1 MLKQFSKGLIL
12 SLLTCASAPAFAAP
26 VSVEDA
32 KQLAADFFSADNS
45 GLASI
50 DALDLAYTAGTASKP
65 HYYVFN
71 ARDGK
76 GYIIISADDT
86 TAPVL
91 GYSTDGSYNAAAV
104 PPAMKWMLSGLENEI
119 KAAPSLKRPFTA
131 AQRRNMVAR
140 RAGRAGERI
149 LLPTASWSQ
158 ESPFNAAIPGRPL
171 VGCVGTAMAI
181 IMKYHQYPER
191 GTGSYNGVSYD
202 VAYDW
207 DNMRTDNYRSGYT
220 PEEAEAVATLMYHA
234 ASSIGTQFGMSGS
247 SAYEVKVPAAL
258 TNYFGYDPGV
268 SYKKRS
274 EVSTQSAFDAI
285 VIEEIKN
292 NRPVLY
298 CGQDVTVGHAFVV
311 DGYDP
316 ATGMLHINWGWGGAD
331 GNYNGGWYAS
341 TALNPTVSQS
351 HHFNNLTTIIYN
363 IKKGDGNNA
372 AWSPIHLTADG
383 GQPGIGSDMTS
394 LAPGKKFTLRAG
406 TVRNVSHDRFSGK
419 IAVALFDAAGAFK
432 TLLSSPQG
440 LSLDGITPLW
450 NGYIDFRNCELPSVV
465 TVSEGDMVR
474 LATTTDDTNWLPVPG
489 ELLTVNE
496 IPALRTTV
504 ETFAVNFPASL
515 SGATF
520 KGDNSVIRGWNYAF
534 SVTPDN
540 AAEDV
545 ITVKAN
551 GLLLTPAANTF
562 NYSIDNV
569 REDQTISVLVQKAS
583 EVKAKRSVWVEEAGT
598 LSSIIPED
606 ETGIITDLTLFGSI
620 DARDF
625 DYMREKMNLKR
636 LDISSVYIAANGSN
650 QANAIP
656 RNAFKGK
663 WSLSEIL
670 LPRNINRI
678 NNGAFRQCGITSITI
693 PAGVST
699 YEYNVF
705 LGSNRL
711 RDVWVGREKAEFIN
725 WCVFSGARTDL
736 MTLHVPNQNA
746 VNNYSAKEYWK
757 DIKNIIIDPIPAQ
770 NDFAF
775 AVMED
780 ADVKFETETTV
791 GRYPKGT
798 NVIFTAE
805 HIAEND
811 NRMAVYA
818 NSTLLTP
825 DAQGV
830 YSVTINSNTIIHFD
844 LIKPMEPASYD
855 SPWQLTNTGGTVG
868 LLTDAVNIFPGI
880 EFTIRA
886 NALYVPADADNLFW
900 AAVLTDADGRIKEFI
915 SPVSNWNHVSGD
927 GLKMNINCC
936 VKESDVR
943 EGNFIRLVTSYNK
956 KTWALVTGRNENV
969 TDRLPALNNQ
979 TPVYNFTYTDGLD
992 AKANVS
998 GAVTTAV
1005 RGRDITL
1012 KVTPKNAGDRI
1023 NMTANGNP
1031 VAQNASSINY
1041 TFIAKEDV
1049 NFGIEIF
1056 TPIVSEEVVY
1066 DLTNGD
1072 RLVYYNSTDFRNNY
1086 KGTEFADCYSF
1097 NDARVKNVKPKVTI
1111 IGKIDRT
1118 DFDEFF
1124 CQKKVQ
1130 QVVKTLDLSQAV
1142 IVADRNRS
1150 STYKANELPP
1160 YSFYSTGTKQQ
1171 AIPVL
1176 KDIKLPP
1183 EVVSLNAS
1191 AFYNCSNI
1199 EELELPLNLY
1209 RDHQEK
1215 TTSGGYKYR
1224 YGIESDVFA
1233 GCTALKTLY
1242 VNCVPVDGNVSHI
1255 KTIKKPEGAF
1265 LGLENPSEVT
1275 VVVQPEYLEIYKTP
1289 NAGDYGDYYYP
1300 NVNGWEAGGF
1310 NIVGE
1315 YPVYGVNFEQNRCF
1329 VADKETDINRVVSFL
1344 GKNVPVESQDFSG
1357 KLFVAA
1363 LNEGEHP
1370 EGVDAFGAAA
1380 KVKVYDNGKLLPE
1393 SAIAADGSLT
1403 ITYWNPNKHADKS
1416 GNHEVKVAYLYNVT
1430 FNCASKNFT
1439 VRPEINNDETEKG
1452 DEATLFE
1459 TLNYYNALAPV
1470 LENVNEDSAVKFSL
1484 GFSTDNKDIQP
1495 RVKIGTE
1502 IIEPDEDGF
1511 YTINVT
1517 DNNVT
1522 VDIYAVPSNGAT
1534 LTTEEIVSINAT
1546 EAVEVTDLSLE
1557 GNIDSETLATVVEGF
1572 ESLSSLDLS
1581 GMSSEI
1587 PAGAFEGKTTL
1598 TEVILPEVETIEP
1611 NTFKDCESLQTVTVP
1626 ESVTAIGEGAFSGC
1640 SSLESITLTGIDAIG
1655 ANAFSGCDNLTAI
1668 TINPASGSAPAAIKG
1683 RNNAPRA
1690 TGFDETAFE
1699 GVNPNCLIIL
1709 GEGVAVPATTAGN
1722 YLTTRVGE
1730 IPDVDEEGQTT
1741 TRQGRI
1747 YESAGDI
1754 SLRPGYPFATANR
1767 FSMIDGNTISYVAE
1781 VSSTANGWNSLVI
1794 PFNVDKVTSGSTE
1807 LVAKTSPEQ
1816 DSEETDYMVA
1826 SLDVENNRLAL
1837 TKGIG
1842 ANVPYLIKQTN
1853 NNATREITFTA
1864 ADVTVE
1870 PTPETVAVNG
1880 ADYSLAATFS
1890 SRQLP
1895 GETTYVL
1902 NADGN
1907 AFELVSEEVV
1917 LDAEGNEEPAV
1928 TSVNPWEVYAVSDKG
1943 QGRIEI
1949 AVAGDDTTTGISN
1962 IDATTEGV
1970 SVTTDGGNL
1979 VIYSDKAVD
1988 AAVYYVDGRLVGTIT
2003 LNPGRNVITE
2013 LPRGIYIV
2021 AGHKVAL

>member
-50 DALDLAYTAGTASKP
+50 DALDLAYTAGTVSKP

-465 TVSEGDMVR
+465 TVAEGDMVR

-711 RDVWVGREKAEFIN
+711 RDVWMGREKAEFIN

-775 AVMED
+775 AVMEN

-844 LIKPMEPASYD
+844 LIKPMETASYD

-886 NALYVPADADNLFW
+886 NALNVPADATSMFW
-900 AAVLTDADGRIKEFI
+900 AAVLTDADGKIKEFI
-915 SPVSNWNHVSGD
+915 SPVSTWGGAKGD
-927 GLKMNINCC
+927 GLKMNVKCC
-936 VKESDVR
+936 VKESNVR
-943 EGNFIRLVTSYNK
+943 EGNLIRLATSYNK
-956 KTWALVTGRNENV
+956 KRWALVGGRTDDV
-969 TDRLPALNNQ
+969 IDRLPALNNQ
-979 TPVYNFTYTDGLD
+979 TPVYNMTYTEGLAD
-992 AKANVS
+992 KANVS
-998 GAVTTAV
+998 GAVATAV
-1005 RGRDITL
+1005 YGRDITL
-1012 KVTPKNAGDRI
+1012 KVTPKQASHMINAVVNGDTI
-1023 NMTANGNP
+1023 VKGAKTF
-1031 VAQNASSINY
+1031 SYS
-1041 TFIAKEDV
+1041 FIAKQDM
-1049 NFGIEIF
+1049 NFDINVYPPVSLTEATITLAEGEHLYLSGFEGIDNWGEINHA
-1056 TPIVSEEVVY
+1056 TAEKYRNIKKLTIKGKLDYY
-1066 DLTNGD
+1066 DFGL
-1072 RLVYYNSTDFRNNY
+1072 FRENY
-1086 KGTEFADCYSF
+1086 WVAANIRF
-1097 NDARVKNVKPKVTI
+1097 
-1111 IGKIDRT
+1111 
-1118 DFDEFF
+1118 
-1124 CQKKVQ
+1124 
-1130 QVVKTLDLSQAV
+1130 LDLSEAT
-1142 IVADRNRS
+1142 IVRDRD
-1150 STYKANELPP
+1150 
-1160 YSFYSTGTKQQ
+1160 
-1171 AIPVL
+1171 
-1176 KDIKLPP
+1176 KDEKHGFDHYFP
-1183 EVVSLNAS
+1183 SY
-1191 AFYNCSNI
+1191 AFYNNQLKGCYI
-1199 EELELPLNLY
+1199 EEIILPQSVKQFGHDAFKGCSRLKEIELPKSLRNWGDIDAIRISTGEVY
-1209 RDHQEK
+1209 TK
-1215 TTSGGYKYR
+1215 TGSGL
-1224 YGIESDVFA
+1224 EDDVFL
-1233 GCTALKTLY
+1233 GCTSLETIYLP
-1242 VNCVPVDGNVSHI
+1242 CVPGNDGNVGHLYYSQYHPLR
-1255 KTIKKPEGAF
+1255 T
-1265 LGLENPSEVT
+1265 GLPDNAKVT
-1275 VVVQPEYLEIYKTP
+1275 VVVPAEHLETYKTP
-1289 NAGDYGDYYYP
+1289 RVDNGWY
-1300 NVNGWEAGGF
+1300 NENWSNGWEAGGF
-1310 NIVGE
+1310 NIVGQ
-1315 YPVYGVNFEQNRCF
+1315 YPVYSLGYDASRCF
-1329 VADKETDINRVVSFL
+1329 VTDKNLNVDRAASFL
-1344 GKNVPVESQDFSG
+1344 KDNISLESLTLSD
-1357 KLFVAA
+1357 KLYIGVLSKA
-1363 LNEGEHP
+1363 EGRP
-1370 EGVDAFGAAA
+1370 EGVDTYKEGV
-1380 KVKVYDNGKLLPE
+1380 KVKVYDNGKLMPE
-1393 SAIAADGSLT
+1393 DAVNSNGAVSL
-1403 ITYWNPNKHADKS
+1403 TYWNPNKHADKA
-1416 GNHEVKVAYLYNVT
+1416 GNHDIDVIYLYDVT
-1430 FNCASKNFT
+1430 FNCMSDQFT
-1439 VRPEINNDETEKG
+1439 VNIPEIRNNETEKG

-1459 TLNYYNALAPV
+1459 TLNYYNASAPV

-1495 RVKIGTE
+1495 RVKIGSE

-1534 LTTEEIVSINAT
+1534 LTTKEIVSINAA

-1655 ANAFSGCDNLTAI
+1655 ASAFSGCDNLTTI

-1730 IPDVDEEGQTT
+1730 IPDVNEEGQTT

-1767 FSMIDGNTISYVAE
+1767 FSMIDGNAISYVAE

-1837 TKGIG
+1837 TKGIS

-2021 AGHKVAL
+2021 AGYKVAL

>member
-12 SLLTCASAPAFAAP
+12 SLLTCASAPAIAAP

-45 GLASI
+45 GLASV

-76 GYIIISADDT
+76 GFIIISADDT

-91 GYSTDGSYNAAAV
+91 GYSTEGSYNAAAL
-104 PPAMKWMLSGLENEI
+104 PPAMKWVLSGLENEI

-158 ESPFNAAIPGRPL
+158 ESPFNSAIPGRPL

-191 GTGSYNGVSYD
+191 GTGSYNGVNYD

-207 DNMRTDNYRSGYT
+207 DNMRTDNYRSGYSST
-220 PEEAEAVATLMYHA
+220 EAEAVATLMYHA

-268 SYKKRS
+268 SYRKRS
-274 EVSTQSAFDAI
+274 DVSTQSAFDAI

-372 AWSPIHLTADG
+372 AWSQIHLTADG

-419 IAVALFDAAGAFK
+419 IAVALYDAAGTFK

-440 LSLDGITPLW
+440 LSLDGVTPLW
-450 NGYIDFRNCELPSVV
+450 NGYIDFHNCELPSVV
-465 TVSEGDMVR
+465 TVAEGDMVR
-474 LATTTDDTNWLPVPG
+474 LATTTDNTNWLPVPG
-489 ELLTVNE
+489 ELLTTNE
-496 IPALRTTV
+496 IPAMRTSV

-606 ETGIITDLTLFGSI
+606 ETGMITDLTLFGSI

-625 DYMREKMNLKR
+625 DYMRDKMNLKR
-636 LDISSVYIAANGSN
+636 LDISSVYIAANGAN

-656 RNAFKGK
+656 RDAFKGK

-678 NNGAFRQCGITSITI
+678 NNGAFRQCGITSLTI

-711 RDVWVGREKAEFIN
+711 RDLWVGRERAEFIN

-770 NDFAF
+770 TDFAF
-775 AVMED
+775 AVMEN
-780 ADVKFETETTV
+780 AEVKFETETTV

-798 NVIFTAE
+798 NVTFTAE

-830 YSVTINSNTIIHFD
+830 YSTTINSNTIIHFD
-844 LIKPMEPASYD
+844 LIKPMETAAYD

-868 LLTDAVNIFPGI
+868 LFTDAVNVIPGI

-886 NALYVPADADNLFW
+886 NAFNVPADATSMFW
-900 AAVLTDADGRIKEFI
+900 AAVLTDADGKIKEFI
-915 SPVSNWNHVSGD
+915 SPVSTWGGAKGD
-927 GLKMNINCC
+927 GLKMNVKCC
-936 VKESDVR
+936 VKESNVR
-943 EGNFIRLVTSYNK
+943 EGNFIRLATSFNK
-956 KTWALVTGRNENV
+956 KTWALVGGRTDDV
-969 TDRLPALNNQ
+969 IDRLPALNNQ
-979 TPVYNFTYTDGLD
+979 TPVYNMTYTDGLAD
-992 AKANVS
+992 KANVS
-998 GAVTTAV
+998 GAVATAV
-1005 RGRDITL
+1005 HGRDITL
-1012 KVTPKNAGDRI
+1012 KVTPKNASDRI
-1023 NMTANGNP
+1023 KMAVNGDTLYTA
-1031 VAQNASSINY
+1031 ASSISY
-1041 TFIAKEDV
+1041 SFIAKQDMKFDIEVFTPVLLQEVNYTVQPGELESMVTATNIRKKVTIVGDV
-1049 NFGIEIF
+1049 YASDLVNVFQRKYVQETVTHLDISNVNILACRYSGTTYEENTIPSYMFYSSDASQQVNQVTPELVDIKLPKTTVKIAKF
-1056 TPIVSEEVVY
+1056 AFNNCANIKELELPENLYNCEGGDRLQANNSNVKYGLEQYSFNGCTSLTTLYVPCAPRMYTDPWNDYYTTPTPIVSHIYQNSSKPINIGFE
-1066 DLTNGD
+1066 D
-1072 RLVYYNSTDFRNNY
+1072 RCA
-1086 KGTEFADCYSF
+1086 E
-1097 NDARVKNVKPKVTI
+1097 I
-1111 IGKIDRT
+1111 
-1118 DFDEFF
+1118 
-1124 CQKKVQ
+1124 
-1130 QVVKTLDLSQAV
+1130 
-1142 IVADRNRS
+1142 
-1150 STYKANELPP
+1150 
-1160 YSFYSTGTKQQ
+1160 
-1171 AIPVL
+1171 
-1176 KDIKLPP
+1176 
-1183 EVVSLNAS
+1183 
-1191 AFYNCSNI
+1191 
-1199 EELELPLNLY
+1199 
-1209 RDHQEK
+1209 
-1215 TTSGGYKYR
+1215 
-1224 YGIESDVFA
+1224 
-1233 GCTALKTLY
+1233 
-1242 VNCVPVDGNVSHI
+1242 
-1255 KTIKKPEGAF
+1255 
-1265 LGLENPSEVT
+1265 T
-1275 VVVQPEYLEIYKTP
+1275 VVVKPEYLDTYLKEMNHQP
-1289 NAGDYGDYYYP
+1289 WYYAA
-1300 NVNGWEAGGF
+1300 NHWLESGF

-1315 YPVYGVNFEQNRCF
+1315 YPVYGVNFESNRCF
-1329 VADKETDINRVVSFL
+1329 IADKDVDINKVVSFL
-1344 GKNVPVESQDFSG
+1344 SKNVPVESLDFSG
-1357 KLFVAA
+1357 KLFVGV
-1363 LNEGEHP
+1363 LYNGEHP
-1370 EGVDAFGAAA
+1370 TGVDSYRKDS

-1403 ITYWNPNKHADKS
+1403 LTYWNPNKHADKS
-1416 GNHEVKVAYLYNVT
+1416 GNHEVKVTYLYDVT
-1430 FNCASKNFT
+1430 FNCASEHFT
-1439 VRPEINNDETEKG
+1439 VRPEIRNNEAEKG

-1459 TLNYYNALAPV
+1459 TLNYYNASAPV
-1470 LENVNEDSAVKFSL
+1470 LENVTEDSAVKFTL

-1495 RVKIGTE
+1495 RVKIGSE
-1502 IIEPDEDGF
+1502 VIEPDEEGF
-1511 YTINVT
+1511 YTVNVA
-1517 DNNVT
+1517 DANVT

-1534 LTTEEIVSINAT
+1534 LTTSEIVSINAS
-1546 EAVEVTDLSLE
+1546 EAVEVTDLALE
-1557 GNIDSETLATVVEGF
+1557 GDIDSETLATVVNGF

-1598 TEVILPEVETIEP
+1598 TEVTLPEVETIEP

-1626 ESVTAIGEGAFSGC
+1626 ETVTAIGEGAFSGC

-1655 ANAFSGCDNLTAI
+1655 ASAFSGCDNLTTI

-1683 RNNAPRA
+1683 RSNAPRA
-1690 TGFDETAFE
+1690 AGFDEAAFE

-1730 IPDVDEEGQTT
+1730 IPDVNEAGETT

-1747 YESAGDI
+1747 YESTGDI

-1767 FSMIDGNTISYVAE
+1767 FSMIDGNAISYVAE

-1816 DSEETDYMVA
+1816 DSEEADYMVA

-1837 TKGIG
+1837 TKGIS
-1842 ANVPYLIKQTN
+1842 ANFPYLIKQTHSN
-1853 NNATREITFTA
+1853 TTREITFTA

-1870 PTPETVAVNG
+1870 PTPETISVNG
-1880 ADYSLAATFS
+1880 ADYSLAATYS
-1890 SRQLP
+1890 NRQLP

-1907 AFELVSEEVV
+1907 AFELVAEEVE

-1928 TSVNPWEVYAVSDKG
+1928 TAVNPWEVYAVSNKG

-1949 AVAGDDTTTGISN
+1949 AVAGDDTTTGISD

-2021 AGHKVAL
+2021 AGYKVAL

>member
-12 SLLTCASAPAFAAP
+12 SLLTCASVPALAAP

-32 KQLAADFFSADNS
+32 KQLAADFFSADNNDS
-45 GLASI
+45 AAV
-50 DALDLAYTAGTASKP
+50 DALDLVYTAGTAAKP
-65 HYYVFN
+65 YYYVFN

-76 GYIIISADDT
+76 GFIIISADDT

-91 GYSTDGSYNAAAV
+91 GYSTDGSYNAAAI
-104 PPAMKWMLSGLENEI
+104 PPAMRWVLSGLESEI

-140 RAGRAGERI
+140 RGGRSGERI

-158 ESPFNAAIPGRPL
+158 EGPFNSAIPGRPL
-171 VGCVGTAMAI
+171 VGCVGTAMSI
-181 IMKYHQYPER
+181 IMKYHRYPER
-191 GTGSYNGVSYD
+191 GTGSYNGVNYD

-207 DNMRTDNYRSGYT
+207 DNMRNDNYRSGYT

-274 EVSTQSAFDAI
+274 DVSTQAAFDAI

-363 IKKGDGNNA
+363 IKKGSGNNA

-406 TVRNVSHDRFSGK
+406 TVRNVSYDKFSGK
-419 IAVALFDAAGAFK
+419 IAVALFDAAGQFK

-440 LSLDGITPLW
+440 LTLDGMTPLW
-450 NGYIDFRNCELPSVV
+450 NAYIDFRNCELPSVV
-465 TVSEGDMVR
+465 TVAEGDMVR
-474 LATTTDDTNWLPVPG
+474 LATSTDETNWLPVPG
-489 ELLTVNE
+489 ELLTTNE
-496 IPALRTTV
+496 IPAMRTTA

-545 ITVKAN
+545 VTVKAN
-551 GLLLTPAANTF
+551 GLLLTPAANSF
-562 NYSIDNV
+562 NYSIANV
-569 REDQTISVLVQKAS
+569 REDQTISILVQKAS
-583 EVKAKRSVWVEEAGT
+583 EVKAKRSVWVEEAGS

-606 ETGIITDLTLFGSI
+606 ETGMITDLTLFGSI

-625 DYMREKMNLKR
+625 VFMRDKMNLQR
-636 LDISSVYIAANGSN
+636 LDISSVYIAANGSS

-656 RNAFKGK
+656 REAFKGK
-663 WSLSEIL
+663 WSLKEVL

-705 LGSNRL
+705 LGASHL
-711 RDVWVGREKAEFIN
+711 RDIWVGREKAEFIN
-725 WCVFSGARTDL
+725 WCVLSGTSTSQ

-746 VNNYSAKEYWK
+746 VNNYSAKDYWK
-757 DIKNIIIDPIPAQ
+757 DIKNIIVDPIPAQ

-780 ADVKFETETTV
+780 KEVKFESETLN

-798 NVIFTAE
+798 NVTFTAQ
-805 HIAEND
+805 HIADND

-830 YSVTINSNTIIHFD
+830 YSVTVNSNTIIHFD
-844 LIKPMEPASYD
+844 LVKPMEPAVYD
-855 SPWQLTNTGGTVG
+855 SPWYLTDTGGTVG
-868 LLTDAVNIFPGI
+868 LLTDAVNVIPGI
-880 EFTIRA
+880 EFSIRA
-886 NALYVPADADNLFW
+886 NALYVPADAANLFW

-915 SPVSNWNHVSGD
+915 TPVTNWANVSGD
-927 GLKMNINCC
+927 GLKMTINCC

-979 TPVYNFTYTDGLD
+979 TPVYNMTYTDGLAD
-992 AKANVS
+992 RANIS
-998 GAVTTAV
+998 GAVASAV

-1012 KVTPKNAGDRI
+1012 KVTPKNASYMIDAVVNGDTI
-1023 NMTANGNP
+1023 VKGGK
-1031 VAQNASSINY
+1031 
-1041 TFIAKEDV
+1041 TFSYSYIAKQDMDFDINVYPPEILTEATIV
-1049 NFGIEIF
+1049 LAEGEHLYFTGIEDGGADWGKKNNAIAEKYRNIKKL
-1056 TPIVSEEVVY
+1056 TIKGKLDYY
-1066 DLTNGD
+1066 DFNL
-1072 RLVYYNSTDFRNNY
+1072 FRENY
-1086 KGTEFADCYSF
+1086 WIAENIRF
-1097 NDARVKNVKPKVTI
+1097 
-1111 IGKIDRT
+1111 
-1118 DFDEFF
+1118 
-1124 CQKKVQ
+1124 
-1130 QVVKTLDLSQAV
+1130 LDLSEAT
-1142 IVADRNRS
+1142 IVHDRD
-1150 STYKANELPP
+1150 
-1160 YSFYSTGTKQQ
+1160 
-1171 AIPVL
+1171 
-1176 KDIKLPP
+1176 KDLQHAFDNYFP
-1183 EVVSLNAS
+1183 SY
-1191 AFYNCSNI
+1191 AFYNQPEKKGCNLEEIILPQSVTQFGHDAFKGCSRLKEI
-1199 EELELPLNLY
+1199 ELPKNL
-1209 RDHQEK
+1209 RNWGDIDAIRASTGAVMKK
-1215 TTSGGYKYR
+1215 TGSGL
-1224 YGIESDVFA
+1224 EDDVFLGCNSLETIYLPCAPGA
-1233 GCTALKTLY
+1233 GGNVGHLYYSQYHALKT
-1242 VNCVPVDGNVSHI
+1242 
-1255 KTIKKPEGAF
+1255 
-1265 LGLENPSEVT
+1265 GLPDNTKVT
-1275 VVVQPEYLEIYKTP
+1275 VVVPAEHLQAYKTP
-1289 NAGDYGDYYYP
+1289 RVDTGYFND
-1300 NVNGWEAGGF
+1300 NWSNGWAAGGF

-1315 YPVYGVNFEQNRCF
+1315 YPVYSLGYDASRCF
-1329 VADKETDINRVVSFL
+1329 VADKELNVERAASFL
-1344 GKNVPVESQDFSG
+1344 KDNISLESLTLSD
-1357 KLFVAA
+1357 KLYIGVLSKA
-1363 LNEGEHP
+1363 EGRP
-1370 EGVDAFGAAA
+1370 EGVDTYKEGV
-1380 KVKVYDNGKLLPE
+1380 KVKVYDNGKLMPE
-1393 SAIAADGSLT
+1393 DAVSANGAVSV
-1403 ITYWNPNKHADKS
+1403 TYWNPNKHADKS
-1416 GNHEVKVAYLYNVT
+1416 GNHDIDVTYLYDVT
-1430 FNCASKNFT
+1430 FNCASEHFT
-1439 VRPEINNDETEKG
+1439 VRPEIRNDEDEKG
-1452 DEATLFE
+1452 DEATQFE
-1459 TLNYYNALAPV
+1459 QLNYYNASAPV
-1470 LENVNEDSAVKFSL
+1470 LENVTEGSTVKFAL

-1495 RVKIGTE
+1495 RVKIGSE
-1502 IIEPDEDGF
+1502 VIEPDEEGF
-1511 YTINVT
+1511 YTVNVT
-1517 DNNVT
+1517 NSNVT

-1534 LTTEEIVSINAT
+1534 LTTDEIVSINAS
-1546 EAVEVTDLSLE
+1546 EAVEVTDLSLAGE
-1557 GNIDSETLATVVEGF
+1557 IDSETLATVVEGF

-1598 TEVILPEVETIEP
+1598 TEVTLPEVETIQP
-1611 NTFKDCESLQTVTVP
+1611 NTFKDCENLQTVTVP

-1640 SSLESITLTGIDAIG
+1640 SSLESISLTGIDAIG
-1655 ANAFSGCDNLTAI
+1655 AGAFSGCDNLTTI
-1668 TINPASGSAPAAIKG
+1668 TINPASGSAPAAIKS

-1690 TGFDETAFE
+1690 TGFDEAAFE

-1730 IPDVDEEGQTT
+1730 ISDVNEAGETT

-1754 SLRPGYPFATANR
+1754 TLSPGYPFAATNP
-1767 FSMIDGNTISYVAE
+1767 FSMIDGNAISYTAE
-1781 VSSTANGWNSLVI
+1781 VSSTANGWNSLVL

-1807 LVAKTSPEQ
+1807 LVAKTTPEQ
-1816 DSEETDYMVA
+1816 DNDETDYMVA

-1837 TKGIG
+1837 TKGIS
-1842 ANVPYLIKQTN
+1842 ANVPCLIKQTHG
-1853 NNATREITFTA
+1853 NAPREIRFSATG
-1864 ADVTVE
+1864 VTIAS
-1870 PTPETVAVNG
+1870 TPETVAVEG
-1880 ADYSLAATFS
+1880 SDYTLAATYS
-1890 SRQLP
+1890 SRELP

-1907 AFELVSEEVV
+1907 AFELVSEEVA
-1917 LDAEGNEEPAV
+1917 LYAEGNEAPAMTAV
-1928 TSVNPWEVYAVSDKG
+1928 RPWEVYAISHKG
-1943 QGRIEI
+1943 QGSIEI
-1949 AVAGDDTTTGISN
+1949 AVNGDNVTTGISD
-1962 IDATTEGV
+1962 IDATVEGV
-1970 SVTTDGGNL
+1970 SVATDGGSL

-1988 AAVYYVDGRLVGTIT
+1988 AAVYYVDGRLVGTIA
-2003 LNPGRNVITE
+2003 LNPGRNVITD

-2021 AGHKVAL
+2021 AGYKVAL

>member
-45 GLASI
+45 GLASV

-76 GYIIISADDT
+76 GFIIISADDT

-91 GYSTDGSYNAAAV
+91 GYSTEGSYNAAAL
-104 PPAMKWMLSGLENEI
+104 PPAMKWVLSGLENEI

-158 ESPFNAAIPGRPL
+158 ESPFNSAIPGRPL

-191 GTGSYNGVSYD
+191 GTGSYNGVNYD

-207 DNMRTDNYRSGYT
+207 DNMRTDNYRSGYSST
-220 PEEAEAVATLMYHA
+220 EAEAVATLMYHA

-268 SYKKRS
+268 SYRKRS
-274 EVSTQSAFDAI
+274 DVSTQSAFDAI

-372 AWSPIHLTADG
+372 AWSQIHLTADG

-419 IAVALFDAAGAFK
+419 IAVALYDAAGTFK

-440 LSLDGITPLW
+440 LSLDGVTPLW
-450 NGYIDFRNCELPSVV
+450 NGYIDFHNCELPSVV
-465 TVSEGDMVR
+465 TVAEGDMVR
-474 LATTTDDTNWLPVPG
+474 LATTTDNTNWLPVPG
-489 ELLTVNE
+489 ELLTTNE
-496 IPALRTTV
+496 IPAMRTSV

-606 ETGIITDLTLFGSI
+606 ETGMITDLTLFGSI

-625 DYMREKMNLKR
+625 DYMRDKMNLKR
-636 LDISSVYIAANGSN
+636 LDISSVYIAANGAN

-656 RNAFKGK
+656 RDAFKGK

-678 NNGAFRQCGITSITI
+678 NNGAFRQCGITSLTI

-711 RDVWVGREKAEFIN
+711 RDLWVGRERAEFIN

-770 NDFAF
+770 TDFAF
-775 AVMED
+775 AVMEN
-780 ADVKFETETTV
+780 AEVKFETETTV

-798 NVIFTAE
+798 NVTFTAE

-830 YSVTINSNTIIHFD
+830 YSTTINSNTIIHFD
-844 LIKPMEPASYD
+844 LIKPMETAAYD

-868 LLTDAVNIFPGI
+868 LFTDAVNVIPGI

-886 NALYVPADADNLFW
+886 NAFNVPADATSMFW
-900 AAVLTDADGRIKEFI
+900 AAVLTDADGKIKEFI
-915 SPVSNWNHVSGD
+915 SPVSTWGGAKGD
-927 GLKMNINCC
+927 GLKMNVKCC
-936 VKESDVR
+936 VKESNVR
-943 EGNFIRLVTSYNK
+943 EGNFIRLATSFNK
-956 KTWALVTGRNENV
+956 KTWALVGGRTDDV
-969 TDRLPALNNQ
+969 IDRLPALNNQ
-979 TPVYNFTYTDGLD
+979 TPVYNMTYTDGLTD
-992 AKANVS
+992 KANVS
-998 GAVTTAV
+998 GAVATAV
-1005 RGRDITL
+1005 HGRDITL
-1012 KVTPKNAGDRI
+1012 KVTPKNASDRI
-1023 NMTANGNP
+1023 KMAVNGDTLYTA
-1031 VAQNASSINY
+1031 ASSISY
-1041 TFIAKEDV
+1041 SFIAKQDMKFDIEVFTPVLLQEVNYTVQPGELESMVTATNIRKKVTIVGDV
-1049 NFGIEIF
+1049 YASDLVNVFQRKYVQETVTHLDISNVNILACRYSGTTYEENTIPSYMFYSSDASQQVNQVTPELVDIKLPKTTVKIAKF
-1056 TPIVSEEVVY
+1056 AFNNCANIKELELPENLYNCEGGDRLQANNSNVKYGLEQYSFNGCTSLTTLYVPCAPRMYTDPWNDYYTTPTPIVSHIYQNSSKPINIGFE
-1066 DLTNGD
+1066 D
-1072 RLVYYNSTDFRNNY
+1072 RCA
-1086 KGTEFADCYSF
+1086 E
-1097 NDARVKNVKPKVTI
+1097 I
-1111 IGKIDRT
+1111 
-1118 DFDEFF
+1118 
-1124 CQKKVQ
+1124 
-1130 QVVKTLDLSQAV
+1130 
-1142 IVADRNRS
+1142 
-1150 STYKANELPP
+1150 
-1160 YSFYSTGTKQQ
+1160 
-1171 AIPVL
+1171 
-1176 KDIKLPP
+1176 
-1183 EVVSLNAS
+1183 
-1191 AFYNCSNI
+1191 
-1199 EELELPLNLY
+1199 
-1209 RDHQEK
+1209 
-1215 TTSGGYKYR
+1215 
-1224 YGIESDVFA
+1224 
-1233 GCTALKTLY
+1233 
-1242 VNCVPVDGNVSHI
+1242 
-1255 KTIKKPEGAF
+1255 
-1265 LGLENPSEVT
+1265 T
-1275 VVVQPEYLEIYKTP
+1275 VVVKPEYLDTYLKEMNHQP
-1289 NAGDYGDYYYP
+1289 WYYAA
-1300 NVNGWEAGGF
+1300 NHWLESGF

-1315 YPVYGVNFEQNRCF
+1315 YPVYGVNFESNRCF
-1329 VADKETDINRVVSFL
+1329 IADKDVDINKVVSFL
-1344 GKNVPVESQDFSG
+1344 SKNVPVESLDFSG
-1357 KLFVAA
+1357 KLFVGV
-1363 LNEGEHP
+1363 LYNGEHP
-1370 EGVDAFGAAA
+1370 TGVDSYRKDS

-1403 ITYWNPNKHADKS
+1403 LTYWNPNKHADKS
-1416 GNHEVKVAYLYNVT
+1416 GNHEVKVTYLYDVT
-1430 FNCASKNFT
+1430 FNCASEHFT
-1439 VRPEINNDETEKG
+1439 VRPEIRNNEAEKG

-1459 TLNYYNALAPV
+1459 TLNYYNASAPV
-1470 LENVNEDSAVKFSL
+1470 LENVTEDSAVKFTL

-1495 RVKIGTE
+1495 RVKIGSE
-1502 IIEPDEDGF
+1502 VIEPDEEGF
-1511 YTINVT
+1511 YTVNVA
-1517 DNNVT
+1517 DANVT

-1534 LTTEEIVSINAT
+1534 LTTSEIVSINAS
-1546 EAVEVTDLSLE
+1546 EAVEVTDLALE
-1557 GNIDSETLATVVEGF
+1557 GDIDSETLATVVNGF

-1598 TEVILPEVETIEP
+1598 TEVTLPEVETIEP

-1626 ESVTAIGEGAFSGC
+1626 ETVTAIGEGAFSGC

-1655 ANAFSGCDNLTAI
+1655 ASAFSGCDNLTTI

-1683 RNNAPRA
+1683 RSNAPRA
-1690 TGFDETAFE
+1690 AGFDEAAFE

-1730 IPDVDEEGQTT
+1730 IPDVNEAGETT

-1747 YESAGDI
+1747 YESTGDI

-1767 FSMIDGNTISYVAE
+1767 FSMIDGNAISYVAE

-1816 DSEETDYMVA
+1816 DSEEADYMVA

-1837 TKGIG
+1837 TKGIS
-1842 ANVPYLIKQTN
+1842 ANVPYLIKQTHSN
-1853 NNATREITFTA
+1853 TTREITFTA

-1870 PTPETVAVNG
+1870 PTPETISVNG
-1880 ADYSLAATFS
+1880 ADYSLAATYS
-1890 SRQLP
+1890 NRQLP

-1907 AFELVSEEVV
+1907 AFELVAEEVE

-1928 TSVNPWEVYAVSDKG
+1928 TAVNPWEVYAVSNKG

-1949 AVAGDDTTTGISN
+1949 AVAGDDTTTGISD

-2021 AGHKVAL
+2021 AGYKVAL